1 MLGPGASTIYAQNVV
16 LLTTDGLISTKRTLQ
31 GARKVIGRER
41 PGAVVGHCL
50 LSPSREIYE
59 KQIDSIRQ
67 AGVDIVLTVGSAATS
82 IAKRHF
88 ENTPIVFSSVMYPAV
103 SGFVISLDNPG
114 KNITGASLNIPTD
127 IQFEKFKKIVPDLR
141 MIGVLYSSN
150 TTPLIRRADGI
161 AERLGMELVAIQVNH
176 QKDLPAAMDSLTK
189 VCDGIWSV
197 ADPNLFSPQST
208 KFILLRSLRAGIP
221 FMGFSRYV
229 VESGALF
236 ALDFDYKA
244 VGRQAGDIVNRI
256 LSGTPPE
263 NIRVTVP
270 DIIWFHYN
278 EKTAEHINVTI
289 PDEMVAI
296 AKEVYR

>member
-1 MLGPGASTIYAQNVV
+1 MKI
-16 LLTTDGLISTKRTLQ
+16 
-31 GARKVIGRER
+31 IGRER
-41 PGAVVGHCL
+41 PKAILEHCQ
-50 LSPSREIYE
+50 LSPSQEIYE

-103 SGFVISLDNPG
+103 SGFVTSLNRPG
-114 KNITGASLNIPTD
+114 ENITGASLNIPID
-127 IQFEKFKKIVPDLR
+127 IQFEKFKKIVPELR
-141 MIGVLYSSN
+141 TIGVLYSSN
-150 TTPLIRRADGI
+150 TAPLIRRAGEI
-161 AERLGMELVAIQVNH
+161 AGRLGMELVAIQIND
-176 QKDLPAAMDSLTK
+176 QKDLPAAMDSLGK

-208 KFILLRSLRAGIP
+208 KFILLHSLRAGLP

-244 VGRQAGDIVNRI
+244 VGRQAGGIVNRI
-256 LSGTPPE
+256 LDGTPPDS
-263 NIRVTVP
+263 IRVTEP

-278 EKTAEHINVTI
+278 EKTAEHIDVTI